1 MDGEWIAFARIV
13 GLELEE
19 RGLPI
24 FGWYTSQGQCLDGK
38 GDSAD
43 VVVEPDPYLRNAGVD
58 LQLNK
63 AMEALGRIGIEKAI
77 S

>member
-1 MDGEWIAFARIV
+1 VDGEWIAFARIV

-19 RGLPI
+19 RRLPI

-38 GDSAD
+38 GVS
-43 VVVEPDPYLRNAGVD
+43 PD
-58 LQLNK
+58 
-63 AMEALGRIGIEKAI
+63 MEALGRIGIEKAI